1 MATWRFADVAS
12 IQSEV
17 SDLVAARNEMV
28 ASAATA
34 ELEIGQRVQERFET
48 AATSMDATR
57 ARYEEQREALDHVAE
72 ALRLETGDRGLLS
85 ALGMAGRDA
94 DAQLARMQDLW
105 VEGAFTEAA
114 AAADHLIEDYESSVG
129 RGTLRL
135 LGPLAALVVIIA
147 IGRQVLA
154 RRSQLVLADA

>member
-1 MATWRFADVAS
+1 
-12 IQSEV
+12 
-17 SDLVAARNEMV
+17 
-28 ASAATA
+28 
-34 ELEIGQRVQERFET
+34 
-48 AATSMDATR
+48 
-57 ARYEEQREALDHVAE
+57 
-72 ALRLETGDRGLLS
+72 
-85 ALGMAGRDA
+85 
-94 DAQLARMQDLW
+94 MQDLW

-154 RRSQLVLADA
+154 QRSQLVLADA